1 MTIAQ
6 QNTAVLFQDS
16 NSANIAVLSR
26 FVRLY
31 TTKFKVFWWHI
42 HAYGTILGVML
53 LTLISFIYLI
63 IHRYL
68 SKLLPVLVHRV
79 DILTALKV
87 R

>member
-16 NSANIAVLSR
+16 KSVNIAVISR
-26 FVRLY
+26 FVQLS
-31 TTKFKVFWWHI
+31 TTKLKVFWWHI

-53 LTLISFIYLI
+53 LTLIGLIYLI

-68 SKLLPVLVHRV
+68 SKLLPVLVHR
-79 DILTALKV
+79 DEWKISSTK
-87 R
+87 